1 MHSTTAL
8 LALGLAAAVAA
19 HGNHQQQPIEGPH
32 QSLWYNTLPGDGGTQ
47 VSLLRPLLGF
57 SSALPCP
64 VSALVY
70 IYLFLSYC
78 CLFMAVLW
86 KE

>member
-1 MHSTTAL
+1 MHSASTL

-47 VSLLRPLLGF
+47 VSLLRPLVDF

-64 VSALVY
+64 LSFLVY
-70 IYLFLSYC
+70 IYILISYA
-78 CLFMAVLW
+78 CLFMAVLV
-86 KE
+86 